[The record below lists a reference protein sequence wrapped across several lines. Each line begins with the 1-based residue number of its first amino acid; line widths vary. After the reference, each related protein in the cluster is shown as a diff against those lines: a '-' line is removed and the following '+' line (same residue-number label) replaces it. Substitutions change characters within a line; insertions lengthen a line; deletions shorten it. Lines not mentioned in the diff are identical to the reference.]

1 MLIESVS
8 KLFATKT
15 INPGA
20 DEFTLLAII
29 VALSAYLATVRHFL
43 LERIAA
49 SDEGESGRTTVE
61 PQGRK
66 RIKKRLLVLVIGDAP
81 ITAAAV
87 LVGLH
92 SLYSS
97 PPQWFLRVGIRCFTI
112 GGLFLLVMHIASWLE
127 TVSSLRSG
135 RESAAPAADGQT
147 ESRSLESQIVC
158 NGKPMHVKLS
168 LIVPAES
175 ESGATSASPGR
186 QAT

>member
-49 SDEGESGRTTVE
+49 SDEGESGRA
-61 PQGRK
+61 PGRE
-66 RIKKRLLVLVIGDAP
+66 RIKRRLKILVIGDLP
-81 ITAAAV
+81 ITASAV

-92 SLYSS
+92 SLYSL
-97 PPQWFLRVGIRCFTI
+97 PEGFLRVGIWCFTI
-112 GGLFLLVMHIASWLE
+112 GGLSLLVMHVASWKV
-127 TVSSLRSG
+127 TFWPG
-135 RESAAPAADGQT
+135 KKPAAPAAAGPT
-147 ESRSLESQIVC
+147 ESRSLESQIFC

-168 LIVPAES
+168 LIVPAEGES
-175 ESGATSASPGR
+175 EATSGSSRPKG
-186 QAT
+186 

>member
-49 SDEGESGRTTVE
+49 SDEGESGRTPATAR
-61 PQGRK
+61 GRERVK
-66 RIKKRLLVLVIGDAP
+66 QRLKILVIGDLP

-92 SLYSS
+92 SLYSWL
-97 PPQWFLRVGIRCFTI
+97 PEGFLRVGIWCFTF
-112 GGLFLLVMHIASWLE
+112 GGLALLLMHAASWKV
-127 TVSSLRSG
+127 TFWSDKK
-135 RESAAPAADGQT
+135 SAAPVAEGRT
-147 ESRSLESQIVC
+147 ESRSMESQIVC

-168 LIVPAES
+168 LIVPAEGES
-175 ESGATSASPGR
+175 EATSGSSRPKG
-186 QAT
+186 